1 MNSIKCSVIIAVLN
15 SHKVVVRQLR
25 HFKRMNLPDSVE
37 IIFVDDGSDPPLNY
51 ENCGLRNFF
60 VYYTNDK
67 RPWTQGLA
75 RNLGASKARGEYLFF
90 TDIDHIITKEAIE
103 DVLKFEGDKMTF
115 VRCFGVLSRRG
126 DLICDRE
133 SMLAFG
139 LDPERTKGKR
149 GMTGGVH
156 GNTYAI
162 KRTIFDMIGGYDPR
176 FCEQGF
182 HMGGAHM
189 SEERKFNLK
198 WASIVKRGLVKGG
211 EKMGADIYHFP
222 VSKFRTDKN
231 NNPFGWFHDLSLE
244 QVPQPDKE

>member
-1 MNSIKCSVIIAVLN
+1 MNVKVSIIIAILN
-15 SHKVVVRQLR
+15 SHRVVVRQLR